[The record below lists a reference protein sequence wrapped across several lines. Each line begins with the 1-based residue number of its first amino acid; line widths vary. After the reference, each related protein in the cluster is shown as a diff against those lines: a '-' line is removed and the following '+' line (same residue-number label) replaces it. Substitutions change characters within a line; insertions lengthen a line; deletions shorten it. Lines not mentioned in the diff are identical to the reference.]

1 MDASRVFRKD
11 MKLMGNHFEIS
22 VVAAEETWALDRIDA
37 AVREIGRIERLLTT
51 YEGVE
56 IHVGDR

>member
-1 MDASRVFRKD
+1 

-51 YEGVE
+51 YDVMMELKFM
-56 IHVGDR
+56 

>member
-51 YEGVE
+51 YDVMMELKFM
-56 IHVGDR
+56 

>member
-1 MDASRVFRKD
+1 